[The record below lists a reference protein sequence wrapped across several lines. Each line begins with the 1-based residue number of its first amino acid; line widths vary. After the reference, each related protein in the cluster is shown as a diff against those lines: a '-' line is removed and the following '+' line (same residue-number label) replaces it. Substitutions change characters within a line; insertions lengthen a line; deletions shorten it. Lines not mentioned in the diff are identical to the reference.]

1 MKQEK
6 INRNYE
12 IARELFAELGIDTE
26 AAISSLQKLSLS
38 LHCWQTDDVSGFENP
53 DGSLSGGIQAT
64 GNYPGKARN
73 IDEVRADIE
82 KVNTLIPGNHR
93 LSLHAIYG
101 DFKGKKVD
109 RNEIEPEHFQ
119 SWIDWAK
126 LNNMKLDFNSTSFSH
141 SKSGNLSLSN
151 RDKGIRDF
159 WIEHTIRSRRI
170 ADEMGRQL
178 KSKACHNLWIHDGS
192 KDITVDR
199 YLYRS
204 LLKDSLDK
212 IFENKF
218 TNVKDAVEC
227 KLFGTGLES
236 FTVGSHEF
244 YMGYAMKNGLMATL
258 DMGHFHPTEETYD
271 KISSLLLFSPE
282 IMLHVSRPVR
292 WDSDHVVIL
301 NDSVQMLAQ
310 EIIWANALERVNVGL
325 DYFDASINRI
335 GAYVIGIRATQKAF
349 LQALLTPIKK
359 LREYEASEQGFE
371 RLALL
376 EESKTL
382 PWNDVYNYFCMLN
395 NVPVAED
402 YISEV
407 EKYEKEVTSKRWF
420 KYGNYKRII
429 NHSYRQLGSIQL
441 IRSDQESQEMEL
453 GKFLACPRNFCLAGI
468 SSDRYANGN
477 TSQRKS
483 FTTIRK
489 RRSWSCDYLRNAM
502 GYRWPYFRIEHAIF
516 RRGFRTISFLRNLF
530 GFRNSFP
537 RTICWY

>member
-1 MKQEK
+1 M
-6 INRNYE
+6 
-12 IARELFAELGIDTE
+12 
-26 AAISSLQKLSLS
+26 
-38 LHCWQTDDVSGFENP
+38 
-53 DGSLSGGIQAT
+53 
-64 GNYPGKARN
+64 
-73 IDEVRADIE
+73 
-82 KVNTLIPGNHR
+82 
-93 LSLHAIYG
+93 
-101 DFKGKKVD
+101 
-109 RNEIEPEHFQ
+109 
-119 SWIDWAK
+119 
-126 LNNMKLDFNSTSFSH
+126 
-141 SKSGNLSLSN
+141 
-151 RDKGIRDF
+151 
-159 WIEHTIRSRRI
+159 
-170 ADEMGRQL
+170 
-178 KSKACHNLWIHDGS
+178 
-192 KDITVDR
+192 
-199 YLYRS
+199 
-204 LLKDSLDK
+204 DK

-407 EKYEKEVTSKRWF
+407 EKYEKEVTSKR
-420 KYGNYKRII
+420 
-429 NHSYRQLGSIQL
+429 
-441 IRSDQESQEMEL
+441 
-453 GKFLACPRNFCLAGI
+453 
-468 SSDRYANGN
+468 
-477 TSQRKS
+477 
-483 FTTIRK
+483 
-489 RRSWSCDYLRNAM
+489 
-502 GYRWPYFRIEHAIF
+502 
-516 RRGFRTISFLRNLF
+516 
-530 GFRNSFP
+530 
-537 RTICWY
+537 